1 MPALSFPY
9 IEGPSAIFGT
19 VLRPLVSLEVY
30 SELLGQWVLLE
41 NLLADTGAD
50 ISVLPRPLGEL
61 LVDDITTGRYSPLS
75 GLHPGAVLPAF
86 IHTVQVRLGDE
97 EFEMPI
103 AIADSLLV
111 PPLLGRRDALD
122 RFVVR
127 FVVGEETIIEGL

>member
-9 IEGPSAIFGT
+9 VEGASVIFGT

-30 SELLGQWVLLE
+30 SELLEQWVLLE

-61 LVDDITTGRYSPLS
+61 LIGDITVGRYSPLS
-75 GLHPGAVLPAF
+75 GINPSAVLPAF
-86 IHTVQVRLGDE
+86 IHIVQVRLGDA
-97 EFEMPI
+97 EFEMPV
-103 AIADSLLV
+103 AIADSSLI
-111 PPLLGRRDALD
+111 PPVLGRRDALD

-127 FVVGEETIIEGL
+127 FVVGEETIIEGP